1 MSTLVVAVFDD
12 EPTAREALSRAAE
25 LRAQGHV
32 EIEDAVLVARHAD
45 GSVHVRETSDIAT
58 WKASAYGSAWGLVG
72 GALVGVPVAGAA
84 LAAGYAA
91 MIARRRDLGVSD
103 AFEREVAER
112 LEPGTAAVVVHAR
125 SDAAGAIARA
135 AEGLGAWTRTVALDD
150 LSPRS
155 GEVGA
160 PAPD

>member
-1 MSTLVVAVFDD
+1 VSTLVVAVFDD
-12 EPTAREALSRAAE
+12 EQAAREALTRAAE

-32 EIEDAVLVARHAD
+32 EIEDAVLVARQAD
-45 GSVHVRETSDIAT
+45 GSVQVRETSDIAT

-72 GALVGVPVAGAA
+72 GALIGVPVAGAA

-91 MIARRRDLGVSD
+91 MLARRRDVGVTD

-112 LEPGTAAVVVHAR
+112 LEPGTSAVVVHAR
-125 SDAAGAIARA
+125 SDAAGVIARA
-135 AEGLGAWTRTVALDD
+135 AEALGAWTRTVD
-150 LSPRS
+150 LEDRSPRS
-155 GEVGA
+155 GEAGA